1 MPTRKRVQQLVDL
14 VEQGK
19 FVEALQECYADD
31 ATTQENHEP
40 PRIGLPRLIRDER
53 KVMAS
58 FRKIDARLVDDF
70 LVQDQRV
77 VIRWRFEFTHPLG
90 FRIVLD
96 ELAYQLWRDDRIV
109 EERFYY
115 DPAQL
120 PLSGL
125 RRFGRRLSRLFH
137 TPK

>member
-1 MPTRKRVQQLVDL
+1 MPSRNRVQQLVEL

-19 FVEALQECYADD
+19 FVEALQEFYAED

-40 PRIGLPRLIRDER
+40 PRIGLPRLIREER
-53 KVMAS
+53 RLMAG
-58 FRKIDARLVDDF
+58 FRKIEAALVDNF
-70 LVQDQRV
+70 FVQDQRA
-77 VIRWRFEFTHPLG
+77 VIHWRFEFTHPLG
-90 FRIVLD
+90 LKIVLD
-96 ELAYQLWRDDRIV
+96 ELAYQLWRDDKII

-125 RRFGRRLSRLFH
+125 RRFGRRLSRLFG
-137 TPK
+137 K

>member
-1 MPTRKRVQQLVDL
+1 
-14 VEQGK
+14 
-19 FVEALQECYADD
+19 
-31 ATTQENHEP
+31 
-40 PRIGLPRLIRDER
+40 
-53 KVMAS
+53 MAS

-120 PLSGL
+120 PLPAAAPTLGGACRAS
-125 RRFGRRLSRLFH
+125 SAM
-137 TPK
+137 